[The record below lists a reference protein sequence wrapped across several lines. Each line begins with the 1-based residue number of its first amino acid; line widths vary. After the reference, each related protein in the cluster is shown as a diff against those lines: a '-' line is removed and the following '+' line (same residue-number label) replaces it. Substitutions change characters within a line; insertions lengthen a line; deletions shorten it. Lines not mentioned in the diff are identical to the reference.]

1 MIKRL
6 MQGAGAMHPSEWHLI
21 ISKRS
26 ITFLCVSLF
35 ALRKEYLPPNITIRE
50 SIYVAIRAHK
60 DRMQGLLEVQIQFW
74 GLRDLENE
82 G

>member
-50 SIYVAIRAHK
+50 SRYDTNQSSQRQNARLVGSSNPILGIAGSGK
-60 DRMQGLLEVQIQFW
+60 
-74 GLRDLENE
+74 
-82 G
+82 